1 MKNQKK
7 RRQAVKSRMRK
18 VDSFVNAARKAIDR
32 GDLNTADRASRSA
45 IKLDPL
51 VAEPY
56 HILAHIAYT
65 QGRLQ
70 SAGDHILEAATRD
83 DENLDIHADCG
94 AIMNTLGRG
103 TEAEAACRHVI
114 ELDPRHLQARNNLSV
129 ALDLQ
134 GRFKEALEEVNEV
147 ISELPTYVDAI
158 INKGSIL
165 VKIGEPVK
173 AIEVLTNGV
182 NLAPENP
189 LLRVNL
195 ATALRHVGE
204 FDTARE
210 QVEIA
215 IGLNTEYPEAYG
227 VLGDIFAA
235 TGEYEAS
242 ISAYDT
248 ALIHRPGFK
257 AVQLNRAAALFKVGN
272 LDDSEDAYTNLL
284 NNFDSAE
291 CYAGLGTIQLARGCL
306 NTATQSFR
314 KAVEIDPSNASAWA
328 ALASSP
334 HMEIVKSDIEI
345 IKKSCFNPNVT
356 QEKRIAAHFAI
367 GEFFDKNDQY
377 EEAFFHFK
385 AGNDEKKIMLAA
397 KDLVFDFDVL
407 MKDIR
412 ATIQQFDK
420 KTNLNTDINADER
433 LVFIIGMP
441 RSGTSL
447 VEQILAS
454 HSDIVGLGEAM
465 SVMRLQPNSATKVS
479 AKNIITKLIRLAPD
493 ARRIIDKTP
502 FHFHKV
508 GLIRHL
514 FPNSYIIHC
523 QRDLLDTGVS
533 CYMQNFINEYSWSYD
548 LEHIGLYIRAYKEL
562 MSHWRLIFGE
572 TLIEINYE
580 QLVCDPEP
588 NIRHLVEQ
596 VNLEWDPSCLNFYNT
611 QRPVFTASSWQVR
624 QPIYESKINR
634 ASKYTQYLS
643 PLIENLV

>member
-1 MKNQKK
+1 
-7 RRQAVKSRMRK
+7 
-18 VDSFVNAARKAIDR
+18 
-32 GDLNTADRASRSA
+32 
-45 IKLDPL
+45 
-51 VAEPY
+51 
-56 HILAHIAYT
+56 
-65 QGRLQ
+65 
-70 SAGDHILEAATRD
+70 
-83 DENLDIHADCG
+83 
-94 AIMNTLGRG
+94 
-103 TEAEAACRHVI
+103 
-114 ELDPRHLQARNNLSV
+114 
-129 ALDLQ
+129 
-134 GRFKEALEEVNEV
+134 
-147 ISELPTYVDAI
+147 
-158 INKGSIL
+158 
-165 VKIGEPVK
+165 
-173 AIEVLTNGV
+173 GV

-204 FDTARE
+204 FETALE

-215 IGLNTEYPEAYG
+215 ISLNTEYPEAYG

-235 TGEYEAS
+235 TGQYEAS

-257 AVQLNRAAALFKVGN
+257 AVQLNRAAALYKLGN
-272 LDDSEDAYTNLL
+272 LHDSEVAYTNLL
-284 NNFDSAE
+284 NNFENNAE

-306 NTATQSFR
+306 NSAIQSFR
-314 KAVEIDPSNASAWA
+314 KAVEFDPSHASAWA

-334 HMEIVKSDIEI
+334 HMEISKGDIKI
-345 IKKSCFNPNVT
+345 IKKYCLNPNVT

-367 GEFFDKNDQY
+367 GEFFDKNNQY

-397 KDLVFDFDVL
+397 KDFVFDFDAL
-407 MKDIR
+407 MKDTQ

-420 KTNLNTDINADER
+420 KPDLNPDIKGDER
-433 LVFIIGMP
+433 LIFIIGMP

-454 HSDIVGLGEAM
+454 HAEIVGLGEAM
-465 SVMRLQPNSATKVS
+465 SMMRLEANSDTTAS
-479 AKNIITKLIRLAPD
+479 AKNIMANLIRLAPD

-508 GLIRHL
+508 GLIRQL
-514 FPNSYIIHC
+514 FPSSYIIHC
-523 QRDLLDTGVS
+523 QRDILDTGVS

-548 LEHIGLYIRAYKEL
+548 LEHIGLYLKAYKKL
-562 MSHWRLIFGE
+562 MLHWQLTFGE

-580 QLVCDPEP
+580 QLVSNPEP
-588 NIRHLVEQ
+588 NIRRLVEQ

-624 QPIYESKINR
+624 QPIYESKIDR